1 MQLDLI
7 DLRLFL
13 QVAEAGSITHG
24 ARRAHLALAGA
35 STRIRNLEAA
45 TPFCTSSVITS
56 QARLVVPFATR
67 FSEPVDMRV
76 VRLMVKNAAQHVLS
90 GSARSS
96 F

>member
-13 QVAEAGSITHG
+13 QVAEAGSIRHG
-24 ARRAHLALAGA
+24 ARRAHLALAAA

-67 FSEPVDMRV
+67 FSEPVDMRGCATHGE
-76 VRLMVKNAAQHVLS
+76 KCGTDVLS